1 MIKIIKKAK
10 SMALRHL
17 PRTHRIDVQW
27 LFEVCLHPRVCML
40 YVNTKQQIADLMT
53 KALNNP
59 ATWEHLLDIAQTRCG
74 LQNEAGTSAAL
85 LAISPGLSLPF
96 AAVNCPGC
104 GFDTTT
110 PSYQRACDW
119 Y

>member
-1 MIKIIKKAK
+1 MIKICKKAR

-17 PRTHRIDVQW
+17 PRTLRIDLQW
-27 LFEVCLHPRVCML
+27 LFEVCSHPGVCML

-59 ATWEHLLDIAQTRCG
+59 STWEHLLDLAQIRSG
-74 LQNEAGTSAAL
+74 LQNGAGTSAAL
-85 LAISPGLSLPF
+85 LATPPGLSLPLSP
-96 AAVNCPGC
+96 VNCPEC

-110 PSYQRACDW
+110 PSYQCACDW
-119 Y
+119 N